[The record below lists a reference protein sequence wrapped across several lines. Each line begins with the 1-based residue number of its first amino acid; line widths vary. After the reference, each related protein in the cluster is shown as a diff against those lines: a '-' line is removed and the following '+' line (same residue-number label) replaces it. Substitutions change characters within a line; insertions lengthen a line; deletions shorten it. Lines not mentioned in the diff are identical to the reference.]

1 MARRGPKPKLKIAES
16 DARTVGRSTPLR
28 VVDPPFELGEIS
40 RAEWDRYAPILV
52 RAKRLDEIN
61 APAFACYC
69 EAFEFYTRARQDM
82 GLDVSL
88 ITDSG
93 GTKANPSA
101 ALALKSLDTMLKFLR
116 EFGLTPATL
125 RSLGESAKEVK
136 VNRLAEFIA
145 NG

>member
-1 MARRGPKPKLKIAES
+1 MAKAGPKPKLSPGVPASATRRKSE
-16 DARTVGRSTPLR
+16 PLR
-28 VVDPPFELGEIS
+28 VVEPPFPLGEIS

-69 EAFEFYTRARQDM
+69 EAFEFYSRARQDM
-82 GLDVSL
+82 GVEVSL

-125 RSLGESAKEVK
+125 KSLGDVLKEKPVDK
-136 VNRLAEFIA
+136 LSLYLS